1 MPSTVIQINAA
12 EVRFGAVPATGPILP
27 ASLTDYSCQ
36 VTSASIGA
44 ASNTTTTSVPA
55 TFCGPASEVNVPV
68 ASTFT
73 LDLDFLQDWT
83 AASGLSEW
91 LFANDAT
98 EQAFALY
105 LQGAAD
111 PVATGKIIVQAGA
124 FGGAAGEPL
133 TATVS
138 LNIQGYPTILNAAGE
153 DIRNPTPLDAPL
165 ADDETGT
172 RSTSK
177 ASRKETVDA

>member
-1 MPSTVIQINAA
+1 MPSTVIQISQA
-12 EVRFGAVPATGPILP
+12 EVRFGPGPIPPLTDVDP
-27 ASLTDYSCQ
+27 LLLTDYSCQ

-44 ASNTTTTSVPA
+44 ASNTTTTTVPA
-55 TFCGPASEVNVPV
+55 TFCQPASEANVPV

-83 AASGLSEW
+83 AADGLSEW

-105 LQGAAD
+105 LQGAED

-138 LNIQGYPTILNAAGE
+138 LNIQGYPVIIGAAGTP
-153 DIRNPTPLDAPL
+153 IRTVAAGATTAATATP
-165 ADDETGT
+165 
-172 RSTSK
+172 K
-177 ASRKETVDA
+177 ATKKESVDA